1 MNATPYDAE
10 RPARILIVDDER
22 HNREL
27 LQVMLGPEKFVLQTA
42 ASGEEALAMVAEHPP
57 DLVLL
62 DIMMPGINGYQVAGE
77 IKGNPATKN
86 IPVIMLTAP
95 TDGRSRL
102 LGLNVGAEDFLTKPL
117 DRAELCA
124 RVRNL
129 LRLKEYGD
137 YHDKYAQLLESEV
150 GSRAAELV
158 ESERLYRSTFDAA
171 PVGIVHIGLD
181 GKWLRVNER
190 LCTLLG
196 FTHEEL
202 LTPAIQELVQA
213 EKVPNEEYV
222 LRQMAAGAVDRRAF
236 DEMRYRRRDGNIM
249 WGRVNISV
257 HRDSEGQPQHF
268 IAVIEDVTERRA
280 LEEKVRQAS
289 KMEAV
294 GCLAGGI
301 AHDFNNLLSVILSY
315 AEVIGSD
322 LKPDEPLRAD
332 IEEITTAALRAT
344 DLTRQLLAFSR
355 QQVLEAKVLE
365 LNQRIAGM
373 EKMLRQLLGAS
384 IDLTV
389 LPATGLWKVKAD
401 PGQIEQI
408 VMNLAVNAR
417 DAMPQGGKLTIET
430 TNVELDD
437 DYASGYH
444 DVAPGSYVMLAVSDT
459 GIGMDKATQA
469 RIFEPFFTTKETGKG
484 TGLGLATVF
493 GIVRQS
499 GGHIW
504 VYSEPGEGATFKVYL
519 PRVSGAAALRSSGRP
534 APNVF
539 RGTETIRLIEDD
551 EQVRASGTFSVNG
564 EDRGSRINGKGAE

>member
-1 MNATPYDAE
+1 
-10 RPARILIVDDER
+10 
-22 HNREL
+22 
-27 LQVMLGPEKFVLQTA
+27 
-42 ASGEEALAMVAEHPP
+42 MVAEHPP